1 MPTCCSSEEEGDA
14 PPKRDLL
21 TDGMVGMVVDGV
33 GFCDTAGILG
43 VPPPPPPPSSSS
55 SFLLGRYMVRD
66 ILTDRNST
74 CAIIPL
80 PLIKS
85 GGVVASSRDER
96 LSTPRVGDVEGASGG
111 EENVGRLRCGDEV
124 LLEVALDVLLDVALD
139 VLLEEIT
146 GAGVVVVDRMEGA
159 TTTFSEFL

>member
-1 MPTCCSSEEEGDA
+1 
-14 PPKRDLL
+14 
-21 TDGMVGMVVDGV
+21 
-33 GFCDTAGILG
+33 
-43 VPPPPPPPSSSS
+43 
-55 SFLLGRYMVRD
+55 MVRD
-66 ILTDRNST
+66 ILTERNST

-124 LLEVALDVLLDVALD
+124 LLDVALE

-146 GAGVVVVDRMEGA
+146 GAGVVDRMEGA